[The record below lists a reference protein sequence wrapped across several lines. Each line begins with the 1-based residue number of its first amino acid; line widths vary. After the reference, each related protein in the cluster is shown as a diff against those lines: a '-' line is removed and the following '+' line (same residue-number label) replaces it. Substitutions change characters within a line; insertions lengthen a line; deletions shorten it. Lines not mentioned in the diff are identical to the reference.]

1 MNEEYEADLITL
13 IDDDDTTHEF
23 EIVGE
28 LDTDEG
34 HFLALE
40 PLDPDAS
47 ELTEASTYY
56 IFESVFEN
64 GEEELVEVYDD
75 ELIDKLAPMF
85 ESQFEERFYSED
97 EEEDED

>member
-13 IDDDDTTHEF
+13 IDDDGTEHEF

-40 PLDPDAS
+40 PLNPEAS

-56 IFESVFEN
+56 IFESVFED

-75 ELIDKLAPMF
+75 ELIDKLAPIF
-85 ESQFEERFYSED
+85 ESQFEEKFYND
-97 EEEDED
+97 EDED